1 MVIKI
6 VKYRLFMPSTERNGS
21 SKAAHIKK
29 TPSQPNKS
37 SPKKE
42 QEENWKDIPFNIEHF
57 TALQRFHGIWNS

>member
-1 MVIKI
+1 
-6 VKYRLFMPSTERNGS
+6 MPSTEKNGS